1 MARSGNTLNLL
12 LMQTVAVV
20 VELVVM
26 VLEELIV
33 LAVVSGL
40 MWN

>member
-20 VELVVM
+20 VGLVVM